1 MIGRALMSEPRL
13 LILDEPTNGLDFVA
27 REDLLERIEYIGQD
41 SEGPTIIYVTH
52 HLEEV
57 LPIFKNILLLKNGE
71 VFQSGDIHS
80 LLNSDNMSNLFGI
93 DVDVTFKNNRPILSK
108 K

>member
-1 MIGRALMSEPRL
+1 MSEPRL

-41 SEGPTIIYVTH
+41 SDGPTIIYVTH

-57 LPIFKNILLLKNGE
+57 LPIFKTY
-71 VFQSGDIHS
+71 FY
-80 LLNSDNMSNLFGI
+80 
-93 DVDVTFKNNRPILSK
+93 
-108 K
+108 

>member
-1 MIGRALMSEPRL
+1 
-13 LILDEPTNGLDFVA
+13 
-27 REDLLERIEYIGQD
+27 ERIEYIGQD
-41 SEGPTIIYVTH
+41 SDGPTIIYVTH

-71 VFQSGDIHS
+71 VFKSGNIQA

-93 DVDVTFKNNRPILSK
+93 DVDVEFKNNRPILSK